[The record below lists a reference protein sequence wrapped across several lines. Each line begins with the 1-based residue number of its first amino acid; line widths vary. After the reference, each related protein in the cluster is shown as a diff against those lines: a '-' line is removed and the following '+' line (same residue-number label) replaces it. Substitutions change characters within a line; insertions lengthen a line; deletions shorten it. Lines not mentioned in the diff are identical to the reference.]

1 MALEA
6 ARSKHPAAPQ
16 RSKSKLILCVLG
28 SGVCVKCR
36 SVRRAA
42 HCSCLR
48 LSILLRVLP
57 CRLRLRL
64 CRPSLPAREGG
75 CQRVACIRELLE
87 LCRQL
92 SVLAGRARAR
102 RGERR
107 DVQAAGPLLHLA
119 QRLLRPALE
128 RQLHAAFD
136 QRARLALNTRVTR
149 RTGDARCV
157 ERSGIGKGG
166 QRSARSACPLPTRPL
181 VLCAHLELT
190 RRPLHKARGRKV
202 FIEALPPAI
211 QHVAF
216 RIVRWEARVVVERGV
231 EQAHRYVAGALNL
244 LDAAAGGQCGVW
256 TVWSVGS
263 LGVGEAVVHA

>member
-136 QRARLALNTRVTR
+136 QRARLAL
-149 RTGDARCV
+149 
-157 ERSGIGKGG
+157 
-166 QRSARSACPLPTRPL
+166 
-181 VLCAHLELT
+181 ELT

-244 LDAAAGGQCGVW
+244 LDAVERCGKERHVRPKVDAGPSKLVDVAALLLERPQLDARLVK
-256 TVWSVGS
+256 
-263 LGVGEAVVHA
+263 L